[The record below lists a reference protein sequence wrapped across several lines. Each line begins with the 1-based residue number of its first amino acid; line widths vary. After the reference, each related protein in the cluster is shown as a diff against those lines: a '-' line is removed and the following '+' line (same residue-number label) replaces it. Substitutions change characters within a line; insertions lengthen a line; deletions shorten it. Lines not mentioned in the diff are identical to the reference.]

1 LLRYLISDIKKH
13 KVFERAHFAR
23 KKEWTKERIDVKLF
37 KKSIIKV
44 KFMLE

>member
-1 LLRYLISDIKKH
+1 LLRYLISNIKKH
-13 KVFERAHFAR
+13 KIFERACFVR
-23 KKEWTKERIDVKLF
+23 KKEWTKEGIDVKLF